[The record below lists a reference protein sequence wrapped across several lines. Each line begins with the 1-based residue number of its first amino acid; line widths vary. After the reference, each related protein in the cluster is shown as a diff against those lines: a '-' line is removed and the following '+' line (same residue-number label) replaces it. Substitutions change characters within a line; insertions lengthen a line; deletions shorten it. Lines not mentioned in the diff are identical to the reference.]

1 MNYLILYLIKT
12 SMCLIVLYSIYS
24 ILLSKTTF
32 YRFNRIVLL
41 MGVIFCCILPIIR
54 IPFLGNSLGS
64 PITYLESLLNIS
76 YTDRITDMVNIPF
89 LHDMENNEVDHVSEK
104 AHLSGFVSFFSAAN
118 RTYSFIII
126 ISLLY
131 LLVVFVKT
139 ILFLRNIFRIQSLK
153 RRSEKRYYE
162 GCNLY
167 VVKENFN
174 PFCWGKS
181 IYISE
186 KDLLDNEE
194 SILLHET
201 MHIRQFHTFDL
212 VYLNLMINIFW
223 FNPFIYLLYSEIKLI
238 HEYEADSEVLNLG
251 INALKY
257 QLLIVR
263 KSVGARNFNI
273 ASSFNHSQ
281 LKARINMMLKE
292 KTKKRSKLRVF
303 SFLPAA
309 FFVLSLFSGSVTAS
323 SRVMNSSEENLKNVS
338 EDNEMEEFLPV
349 NDIIISG
356 SKATFNLNDSSFVV
370 IKDFSTLS
378 FVKKLS
384 EIYNKGK
391 KIDIATLKL
400 PESED
405 PKTLEILKKYLRGRE
420 ILKLNIEK

>member
-1 MNYLILYLIKT
+1 M
-12 SMCLIVLYSIYS
+12 
-24 ILLSKTTF
+24 
-32 YRFNRIVLL
+32 
-41 MGVIFCCILPIIR
+41 
-54 IPFLGNSLGS
+54 
-64 PITYLESLLNIS
+64 
-76 YTDRITDMVNIPF
+76 
-89 LHDMENNEVDHVSEK
+89 
-104 AHLSGFVSFFSAAN
+104 
-118 RTYSFIII
+118 
-126 ISLLY
+126 
-131 LLVVFVKT
+131 
-139 ILFLRNIFRIQSLK
+139 
-153 RRSEKRYYE
+153 
-162 GCNLY
+162 
-167 VVKENFN
+167 KENFN
-174 PFCWGKS
+174 TFCWGKS

-212 VYLNLMINIFW
+212 VYLNLMKNIFW

-356 SKATFNLNDSSFVV
+356 SKATFTLNDSCFVF

-378 FVKKLS
+378 FVKKIS
-384 EIYNKGK
+384 ETYNKGK
-391 KIDIATLKL
+391 KLVIATLKF
-400 PESED
+400 SEQ
-405 PKTLEILKKYLRGRE
+405 
-420 ILKLNIEK
+420 

>member
-1 MNYLILYLIKT
+1 M
-12 SMCLIVLYSIYS
+12 
-24 ILLSKTTF
+24 
-32 YRFNRIVLL
+32 
-41 MGVIFCCILPIIR
+41 
-54 IPFLGNSLGS
+54 
-64 PITYLESLLNIS
+64 
-76 YTDRITDMVNIPF
+76 
-89 LHDMENNEVDHVSEK
+89 
-104 AHLSGFVSFFSAAN
+104 
-118 RTYSFIII
+118 
-126 ISLLY
+126 
-131 LLVVFVKT
+131 
-139 ILFLRNIFRIQSLK
+139 K